1 MEAWIERTTAATA
14 ATDVSAIGPVA
25 DDLFQQSSSS
35 APASRWDATP
45 SSVTPAPVATPRR
58 RPHSAGGR
66 YHHSGYRKAA
76 TAVMSDLRVPL
87 PHQPVMT
94 FEQMLEK
101 VRYDGAY
108 PTRERAEEVVRL
120 VLSGLGRQLTGEE
133 RVELAARL
141 PFEAASILTAQ
152 VPGIQPLTG
161 WAFVKELA
169 ARTGATPATTRWDTG
184 AVLAVVAA
192 LAGPDLLTR
201 ILNRLPTGYALLF
214 GRAELVQAA

>member
-1 MEAWIERTTAATA
+1 M
-14 ATDVSAIGPVA
+14 
-25 DDLFQQSSSS
+25 
-35 APASRWDATP
+35 
-45 SSVTPAPVATPRR
+45 
-58 RPHSAGGR
+58 
-66 YHHSGYRKAA
+66 
-76 TAVMSDLRVPL
+76 MSDLRVPL

-120 VLSGLGRQLTGEE
+120 VLSGLGRQLTGDE

-192 LAGPDLLTR
+192 LAGSDLLTR
-201 ILNRLPTGYALLF
+201 ILNRLPTGFALLF